1 MLNGRLNF
9 INIFSNQSITEN
21 ERKKKCIVENFINIV
36 RSVLYQILYIH
47 KNVRIADRVKYC
59 VIWLEKVRKRCIDSY
74 LFVCAWKVCSLTL
87 DLFFLAELLHQF
99 IFFLFPFW
107 RKKEENRWCKNS
119 TKKNKPIL

>member
-1 MLNGRLNF
+1 MLNGQLNF

-59 VIWLEKVRKRCIDSY
+59 VI
-74 LFVCAWKVCSLTL
+74 
-87 DLFFLAELLHQF
+87 
-99 IFFLFPFW
+99 
-107 RKKEENRWCKNS
+107 
-119 TKKNKPIL
+119 